1 VKALIKI
8 VKNAPSPVIV
18 AAIKNHITL
27 LQGQV
32 TPLEQI
38 SEIVTES
45 NRGKRIAL

>member
-1 VKALIKI
+1 MKI

-18 AAIKNHITL
+18 AAIKNYITL

-32 TPLEQI
+32 TRLEEI